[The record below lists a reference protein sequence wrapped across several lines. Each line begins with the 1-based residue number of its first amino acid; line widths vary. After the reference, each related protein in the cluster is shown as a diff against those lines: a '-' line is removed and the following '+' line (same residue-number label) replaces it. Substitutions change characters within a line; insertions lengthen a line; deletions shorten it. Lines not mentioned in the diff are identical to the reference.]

1 MYVLTKGEL
10 FAFTVTVRYL
20 TVRYSSTLINLC
32 ISYLL
37 LFFLF
42 LFIQYFI
49 LGTFYKLYHL
59 KSKF

>member
-1 MYVLTKGEL
+1 MYVLTKAEL
-10 FAFTVTVRYL
+10 FAFTV

-59 KSKF
+59 KSNFNDW